1 MKEFSTQELAL
12 LNLGKQAEHTIF
24 ANILYIESSVAI

>member
-12 LNLGKQAEHTIF
+12 LNLGKQKEHTIF
-24 ANILYIESSVAI
+24 VNILYIESSVAI